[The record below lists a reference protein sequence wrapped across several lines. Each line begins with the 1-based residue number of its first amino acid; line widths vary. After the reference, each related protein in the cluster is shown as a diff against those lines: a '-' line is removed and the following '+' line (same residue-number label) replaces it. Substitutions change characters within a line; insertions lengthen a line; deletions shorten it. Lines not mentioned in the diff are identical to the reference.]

1 MRAATPLPGA
11 DPVRV
16 PGDGKAA
23 LRTRNLAEGIPL
35 HPALR
40 RELDALAGELD
51 LAPLDDGAG

>member
-23 LRTRNLAEGIPL
+23 LRARNMAAGIPL

-40 RELDALAGELD
+40 RDLDALATALD
-51 LAPLDDGAG
+51 VQPLTGA